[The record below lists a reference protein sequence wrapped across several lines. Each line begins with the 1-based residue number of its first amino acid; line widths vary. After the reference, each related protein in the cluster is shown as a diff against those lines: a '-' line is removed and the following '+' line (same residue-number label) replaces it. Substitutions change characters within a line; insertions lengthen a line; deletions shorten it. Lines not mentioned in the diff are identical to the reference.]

1 MLSSWPLQHSPPS
14 ISPTEPI
21 SRLVSYTGTC
31 FTASHQGK
39 GPPAGSAS
47 NASRR
52 MWPGILWALWSLWV
66 ASEYSEP
73 LQFFGFVTLWKFLI
87 KFNPEQKPFYLQL
100 RNTES
105 CLSGCNRNK
114 KHPGHFHGPD
124 LPVFCAHR
132 TCCWLLLRAISAASP
147 IALWAGFA
155 VFFPSHTHTLWTC
168 IGFGQTTP
176 LLNPLSGP
184 EVGPLHWMAVTFIRC
199 FTLLRVLIESEG
211 KALSALIRSMIL
223 GKTY

>member
-1 MLSSWPLQHSPPS
+1 MLLSCPLQRSPCS

-21 SRLVSYTGTC
+21 SRLVSYTGAC
-31 FTASHQGK
+31 FTARHQGK

-47 NASRR
+47 NTDRR
-52 MWPGILWALWSLWV
+52 MWPGILWAPWSLWV

-73 LQFFGFVTLWKFLI
+73 LQFFDLVTLWKFLI
-87 KFNPEQKPFYLQL
+87 KIDLKQKMFYLQL

-105 CLSGCNRNK
+105 YLSHCNRNK
-114 KHPGHFHGPD
+114 KHPGLFHAPN

-132 TCCWLLLRAISAASP
+132 TSCWPLLRAIPATSLMS
-147 IALWAGFA
+147 LWAGF
-155 VFFPSHTHTLWTC
+155 VGFFPHTHTHTRWTC

-184 EVGPLHWMAVTFIRC
+184 EVVPLHWIAITFIRC
-199 FTLLRVLIESEG
+199 FTLPVVLMEPEG
-211 KALSALIRSMIL
+211 KGS
-223 GKTY
+223 